1 MATTIVAMLVM
12 TVILEMLFLF
22 LFFFFFIV
30 IVIVVVIVFA
40 FVVATNVVEAT
51 LKRLRTSCGF
61 DHAEE
66 RLIHVSRPSGHCDI
80 DIAIFVPRG

>member
-22 LFFFFFIV
+22 LFFFF
-30 IVIVVVIVFA
+30 IVIVVVVVFA